1 MNAAVPE
8 GFGPIFRASPML
20 DALGGFMSRG
30 AGADLEIGL
39 LVADVHTNS
48 RGHLHGG
55 VAATLADTGMGY
67 LLAFGNEPPRRLVT
81 VSLTVDYV
89 ALAGS
94 GDWLRVHLVGADFT
108 GRLAFATGRL
118 CVDER
123 TIARI
128 RGVYSIVNPPSPPS
142 PSPSS
147 PTSSSP
153 RG

>member
-1 MNAAVPE
+1 MNAVAPE
-8 GFGPIFRASPML
+8 GFGPIFHSSPLL

-30 AGADLEIGL
+30 TGADLEIGL

-55 VAATLADTGMGY
+55 VAATLADSGMGY
-67 LLAFGNEPPRRLVT
+67 LLAFGTEPPRRLVT

-89 ALAGS
+89 AVADC
-94 GDWLRVHLVGADFT
+94 GDWLRVHVDGADFT
-108 GRLAFATGRL
+108 GRLVFAAGRL
-118 CVDER
+118 CVGER

-153 RG
+153 RE